1 MSSTTTTATDS
12 SDGDI
17 ETWKDVHRHLTLAI
31 IQSRDN
37 VAEALAKRRYL
48 LEEINRSSTGGQLPA
63 VSSQGKKSAAK
74 SNTKQKKASAGQFI
88 DKKKI
93 YRKCLPNNNL
103 LPSNSKVGVN
113 PAMPSTETVVSSANN
128 NLLPSNSKLNPAVS
142 ATETAASSEPQSKSD

>member
-63 VSSQGKKSAAK
+63 ASSSQGKKSAAK

-113 PAMPSTETVVSSANN
+113 PAKSSTETV
-128 NLLPSNSKLNPAVS
+128 
-142 ATETAASSEPQSKSD
+142 ASSEPQSKSG